1 MSQEANQKASQNSD
15 LLERAKA
22 LVETEIRPLIQS
34 DGGDI
39 VVISLTDD
47 NILKVSLQGAC
58 SNCASSAMTLAFGI
72 EARLKELLPELQG
85 VEQVDSSAIV

>member
-1 MSQEANQKASQNSD
+1 MPAQNQNSKQNST
-15 LLERAKA
+15 LFEKAKA
-22 LVETEIRPLIQS
+22 LVDSEIRPLIQG

-39 VVISLTDD
+39 EVIELTTD

-58 SNCASSAMTLAFGI
+58 VNCASSAMTLAFGI

-85 VEQVDSSAIV
+85 VEQVS